1 MLNRCSPSKLVSSTS
16 EWRILIFLGL
26 GFGKRGQCWP
36 HLFQC
41 LLYCSNYMLHIS
53 EIMFANS
60 DCLTMSLL
68 VCWIWSVFLQHAKLS
83 AWIHDIFE
91 RVLCKQ
97 WLSFSAFSPLIV
109 WCSCNEEFSKMG
121 DSNCSLDF
129 YNLSLQLFYLPFLT

>member
-36 HLFQC
+36 HFFQC

-83 AWIHDIFE
+83 AWMFWHIHDIFE

-97 WLSFSAFSPLIV
+97 WLFLFLRFHLLLFGVVVMKSFPKWETQIV
-109 WCSCNEEFSKMG
+109 
-121 DSNCSLDF
+121 L
-129 YNLSLQLFYLPFLT
+129 